1 MDKISCL
8 CGERILS
15 NQYNELFGMI
25 LTIISGVFVFVLSQL
40 FNEYRLKPIQKY
52 KELRA
57 KISYSLTL
65 YANLY
70 MNPVEYKLANAREEI
85 NVASNEL
92 RQLAAEVDAMIE
104 LKPIFSLLIA
114 RKEVLAEVSRNLIGL
129 SNNLYSPHPDI
140 AIEHN
145 DKRCREIYKLL
156 KMKNKI

>member
-8 CGERILS
+8 CGEKVVASQSSGLP
-15 NQYNELFGMI
+15 EMI
-25 LTIISGVFVFVLSQL
+25 ITIISGVLVFVLSQL

-57 KISYSLTL
+57 NISYSLTL

-70 MNPVEYKLANAREEI
+70 MNPVEYKLVNEREEI
-85 NVASNEL
+85 DNASTEL
-92 RQLAAEVDAMIE
+92 RRLAAEVDAMIE
-104 LKPIFSLLIA
+104 LKPKLSLLIA
-114 RKEVLAEVSRNLIGL
+114 RKKVLAEVSRNLIGL

-145 DKRCREIYKLL
+145 DERCREIYRLL
-156 KMKNKI
+156 KMKNII